1 MAHTKKV
8 AITGHTRGIGADL
21 VKRLEEMG
29 CEVKGFSK
37 SNGYNIMKESTCKRI
52 VKESLEWG
60 ADIFVNNAYSPGSQ
74 VRLLYLFY
82 EAWENKPRQI
92 INLGAISSDSIDNF
106 SQMGYN
112 KDWTPYVSDKARLDW
127 ASLQLSNQWV
137 KGKCRVT
144 LIKPGFVD
152 TDSTAWL
159 KNIAED
165 IMMTPD
171 SVAEMLE
178 WIISLKNDVQ
188 VRNLSFD
195 VGNFNASM
203 NNNG

>member
-1 MAHTKKV
+1 MAHTKRV
-8 AITGHTRGIGADL
+8 AITGHTRGIGKYL
-21 VKRLEEMG
+21 VERLEAQG
-29 CEVKGFSK
+29 IEVMGFSK

-52 VKESLEWG
+52 VKEALEWK
-60 ADIFVNNAYSPGSQ
+60 ADIFVNNAYAPGSQ

-92 INLGAISSDSIDNF
+92 INMGATSSDSITNF

-127 ASLQLSNQWV
+127 ASLQLANQFQ

-144 LIKPGFVD
+144 NIKPGMVD

-159 KNIAED
+159 KDFAED
-165 IMMTPD
+165 YMMTAD

-178 WIISLKNDVQ
+178 WIVGLNNQVQ
-188 VRNLSFD
+188 VRSLSFD
-195 VGNFNASM
+195 VGNFN
-203 NNNG
+203 G